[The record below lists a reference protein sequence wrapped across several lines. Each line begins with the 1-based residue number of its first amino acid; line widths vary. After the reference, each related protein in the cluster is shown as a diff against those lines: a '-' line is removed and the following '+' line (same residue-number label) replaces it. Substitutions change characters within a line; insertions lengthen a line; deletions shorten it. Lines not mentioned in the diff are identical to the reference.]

1 MKRGFTLMEVLLA
14 LLLLALLLSLVQ
26 GAYSGAVR
34 SRERSRV
41 ETEEAHLAAVV
52 LQKIAGEL
60 SMAVLPSGT
69 DPVGF
74 IVEGDGVSSVSF
86 VTRVPRISGFSLGGA
101 AAVDYALEDGED
113 GSSNLVRRETPETHG
128 DLADGGV
135 PYEILRD
142 VARFE
147 VLCYDGNEWLTGWDS
162 QDRGGPPYLPIAVS
176 VELAWGGEEEDDE
189 APERIY
195 RTSTPVYAARRTP

>member
-1 MKRGFTLMEVLLA
+1 VKRGFTLMEVLLA

-60 SMAVLPSGT
+60 SMAVHLPGS
-69 DPVGF
+69 DAAGF
-74 IVEGDGVSSVSF
+74 IVEGEGDGVSNLSF

-101 AAVDYALEDGED
+101 ALVDYALEEGEE
-113 GSSNLVRRETPETHG
+113 GTSSLVRRETP
-128 DLADGGV
+128 DW
-135 PYEILRD
+135 
-142 VARFE
+142 
-147 VLCYDGNEWLTGWDS
+147 C
-162 QDRGGPPYLPIAVS
+162 
-176 VELAWGGEEEDDE
+176 
-189 APERIY
+189 
-195 RTSTPVYAARRTP
+195 